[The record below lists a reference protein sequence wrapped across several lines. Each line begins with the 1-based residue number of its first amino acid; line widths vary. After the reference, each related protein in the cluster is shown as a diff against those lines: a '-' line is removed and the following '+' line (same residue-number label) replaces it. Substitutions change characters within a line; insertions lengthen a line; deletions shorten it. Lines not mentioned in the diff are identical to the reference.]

1 MRTAT
6 VERNTKET
14 QIAATLCLDG
24 GEVAVS
30 TGNGFFDHML
40 TAFAVHG
47 GFGLQLTVQGDL
59 EVDTHHTVEDT
70 GIVLGQALRRA
81 LGDFGGIARYGS
93 FAVPMDESLARCDL
107 DLSNRPFLVF
117 RATFQ
122 QERCG
127 DYETCVTEEFW
138 RAFAVNAG
146 ITLHIDVPYGTNAH
160 HQIEAVF
167 KAVGHALHEAVHR
180 RNGQISGIVK
190 ILIQLLQPLLQRLV
204 LQAAGDETLFRD
216 LSQGQRPVR
225 LRCAGSHCLKAL
237 HGHGEHAVLHLT
249 VLEPVGGLR
258 FGGGDEHQLAAGQG
272 GAGTG
277 FDGQG
282 AQGAWDKSGF

>member
-81 LGDFGGIARYGS
+81 LGDFGGIARYGN

-167 KAVGHALHEAVHR
+167 KAVGHALHGAV
-180 RNGQISGIVK
+180 
-190 ILIQLLQPLLQRLV
+190 QPT
-204 LQAAGDETLFRD
+204 G
-216 LSQGQRPVR
+216 G
-225 LRCAGSHCLKAL
+225 
-237 HGHGEHAVLHLT
+237 AVLST
-249 VLEPVGGLR
+249 KGVL
-258 FGGGDEHQLAAGQG
+258 
-272 GAGTG
+272 
-277 FDGQG
+277 
-282 AQGAWDKSGF
+282 